1 VTMTDGERA
10 VVVGPTTASL
20 RFQCSGT
27 PDHQDLTVE
36 RAFADFVFGNL
47 ILHLF
52 VINYMG

>member
-1 VTMTDGERA
+1 MTDGERA